1 MDEQVEYTSIEEL
14 LKDTGS
20 ITMTLESG
28 SETNLELKAFDW
40 TVEKFTENELSL
52 RLDFEHPE
60 QISNGFL
67 DVMHISFHNTRSY
80 LKPKDEEKEAIPE
93 GYQTDIPLPTQAP
106 EILNQE

>member
-1 MDEQVEYTSIEEL
+1 MEYTSIEEL

-52 RLDFEHPE
+52 RLDFEHP
-60 QISNGFL
+60 
-67 DVMHISFHNTRSY
+67 
-80 LKPKDEEKEAIPE
+80 
-93 GYQTDIPLPTQAP
+93 
-106 EILNQE
+106 